1 MASLFSYARQVQ
13 RFLRDAN
20 QTLIDFQ
27 DIIDYVNQARR
38 EVAMRAQCIRVLPP
52 ISGPIID
59 ATIINGGSG
68 YTNPTVQ
75 ISTPDSP
82 GGLLLNPNGAQAV
95 GFATQSGG
103 VINNVFIEFGGDGYY
118 QPIIQI
124 NDPTGAGAQIE
135 PIIAPIMTANPYQ
148 EVYKFS
154 DIPLGNFPGV
164 ASVYAVLSY
173 SLLYANGR
181 YSALVYS
188 FTQYQS
194 LIRQYGPG
202 MYYYVPC
209 LAAQHGR
216 GANGSI
222 FMYPPPS
229 QSLQFEL
236 DCVCLPSDLLSDND
250 YDPVPDPWTDAVPF
264 YAAHLAMLEL
274 QNGNSAR
281 MYDELFDQRMKR
293 YGQYTLPGHAPS
305 PYGRP

>member
-1 MASLFSYARQVQ
+1 
-13 RFLRDAN
+13 
-20 QTLIDFQ
+20 
-27 DIIDYVNQARR
+27 
-38 EVAMRAQCIRVLPP
+38 MRAQCIRILPP

-124 NDPTGAGAQIE
+124 NDPTGVGAQIE

-236 DCVCLPSDLLSDND
+236 DCVCLPEQTCC
-250 YDPVPDPWTDAVPF
+250 PITTTIQCQTHWTDAVPF